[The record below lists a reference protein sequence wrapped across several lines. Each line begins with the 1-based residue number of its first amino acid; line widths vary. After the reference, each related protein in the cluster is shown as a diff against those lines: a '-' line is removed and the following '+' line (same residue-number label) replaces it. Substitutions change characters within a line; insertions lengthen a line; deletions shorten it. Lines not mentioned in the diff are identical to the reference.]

1 MAGKYKH
8 FKLYTNQNI
17 MGVVMLS
24 MLAGVVGVLVL
35 FGVILLYPPAAQ
47 VLGVSTP

>member
-1 MAGKYKH
+1 MAKYKS

-17 MGVVMLS
+17 MGVVMFSLLAV
-24 MLAGVVGVLVL
+24 MLGAVIGVL
-35 FGVILLYPPAAQ
+35 LLYTPTGQA

>member
-1 MAGKYKH
+1 MARKYKH

-17 MGVVMLS
+17 MGVMMFS
-24 MLAGVVGVLVL
+24 MLAGVVGVLIL
-35 FGVILLYPPAAQ
+35 FGIVLVYPPAAQ